1 MKFTKVLLTALL
13 IALIAAGMVF
23 AGGGRQGSG
32 GEGAA
37 APAGKPSYTFKWA
50 EVNPAQH
57 LMTYSAEVFK
67 SEIEKLSNGR
77 IKIDIYPAMQL
88 GDERTTMQSLQMGSV
103 DFFRG
108 NAISLADFNA
118 KKMALLALPFIF
130 RDRPHLWAALNN
142 PVGDEL
148 LRDVQES
155 GSRMVAIGWFE
166 EGARHFFFRNKEIKA
181 LADMRGLKI
190 RVPQSE
196 LSMDI
201 VRAYGASPTPISY
214 AELYSS
220 LQTGVIDGAE
230 NPIVGYQSN
239 SFYEVGK
246 QLAYAGYTFTPSP
259 VLVSEITW
267 NKLDQEDKD
276 LILRAMKTAQEW
288 NKINSE
294 KNENDALKICTD
306 NGVKVSYPDVTE
318 FQRASAPV
326 YEKYGKDYLD
336 LIARIQAVK

>member
-1 MKFTKVLLTALL
+1 MKCTKVLTGSLL
-13 IALIAAGMVF
+13 IAMIAAGMAF
-23 AGGGRQGSG
+23 AGGGQQGG
-32 GEGAA
+32 GAA
-37 APAGKPSYTFKWA
+37 SGTKPSYTLKWA
-50 EVNPAQH
+50 ELNPAQH

-67 SEIEKLSNGR
+67 KEVETLSNGR
-77 IKIDIYPAMQL
+77 ITIDIYPAMQL
-88 GDERTTMQSLQMGSV
+88 GDEKTCMQSLQMGAL

-108 NAISLADFNA
+108 NAISMVDFNA
-118 KKMALLALPFIF
+118 KKLSLLALPFIF
-130 RDRPHLWAALNN
+130 RDRAHIWSVINS
-142 PVGDEL
+142 PVGEEL

-166 EGARHFFFRNKEIKA
+166 EGARHFFLRNKAINSM
-181 LADMRGLKI
+181 ADLQGLKI
-190 RVPQSE
+190 RVPQTE

-214 AELYSS
+214 SELYSA

-246 QLAYAGYTFTPSP
+246 YLAYAGYTFTPSP
-259 VLVSEITW
+259 VLMSEITW

-276 LILRAMKTAQEW
+276 IILKAMKAAEAW
-288 NKINSE
+288 NKVNSE

-306 NGVKVSYPDVTE
+306 NGVQVTRPDVAE

-326 YEKYGKDYLD
+326 YEKYGKDYLE
-336 LIARIQAVK
+336 LIARIQAIK

>member
-1 MKFTKVLLTALL
+1 MKQVKVLMIMLL
-13 IALIAAGMVF
+13 AGLIAAGAVF
-23 AGGGRQGSG
+23 AGGQQGG
-32 GEGAA
+32 GESRAA
-37 APAGKPSYTFKWA
+37 GQKPSYTFKWA
-50 EVNPAQH
+50 EVNPAKH

-67 SEIEKLSNGR
+67 AELEKLSGGR
-77 IKIDIYPAMQL
+77 LKVEIYPAMQL
-88 GDERTTMQSLQMGSV
+88 GDEKTTMQALQMGSV

-108 NAISLADFNA
+108 AAVSMVDFNA
-118 KKMALLALPFIF
+118 KKMGLLALPFVF
-130 RDRPHLWAALNN
+130 RDRPHLWAALNS

-181 LADMRGLKI
+181 LADMKGLKI
-190 RVPQSE
+190 RVPQNE

-214 AELYSS
+214 SELYSS

-246 QLAYAGYTFTPSP
+246 YLAYAGYTFSP
-259 VLVSEITW
+259 CPVMISEIVW
-267 NKLDQEDKD
+267 NRLDQEDKD
-276 LILRAMKTAQEW
+276 LILKAMKAAQEW
-288 NKINSE
+288 NKVNSE

-306 NGVKVSYPDVTE
+306 NGVQVTYPDVTE
-318 FQRASAPV
+318 FQRASTPV

-336 LIARIQAVK
+336 LIAKIQAIK